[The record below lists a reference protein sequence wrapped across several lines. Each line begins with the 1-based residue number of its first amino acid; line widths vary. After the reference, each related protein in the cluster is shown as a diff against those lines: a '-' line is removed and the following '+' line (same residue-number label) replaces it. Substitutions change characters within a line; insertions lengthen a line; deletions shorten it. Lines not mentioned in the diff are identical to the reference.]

1 MSGLNLVMLKPENLD
16 WDTAFRLFAL
26 RCRSKNLSSRT
37 QTLYAEKLGAFRRW
51 LSAHDDPKPVAV
63 EPGHLR
69 AFLDS
74 HKARGVSDL
83 TVDCFY
89 RVLRT
94 LWRFLHRDGL
104 ILVDP
109 MIKVERPRRERRF
122 VRPVTP
128 EQLRQILAAIDA
140 KDILGLRDR
149 TLILLLA
156 DTGLRLGE
164 ALVLK
169 LNEIDWSSNSVVVMG
184 KGRKER
190 RVCFGQTARS
200 ALMTWLRRRG
210 VIEGADWLFITRH
223 GSQMTTNGADQRMKK
238 YTRQAGIA
246 ARRLS
251 PHALRHFFALTFLRN
266 GGDVM
271 ALQRLLGH
279 VSLDQVRGYVAM
291 CDDDTIA
298 QHRRASPLDHLGLL
312 PGQAKRVRLR

>member
-1 MSGLNLVMLKPENLD
+1 MSGLSLVSLKPEDLT
-16 WDTAFRLFAL
+16 WDMAFRSFNL
-26 RCRSKNLSSRT
+26 RCRSQNLAATT
-37 QTLYAEKLGAFRRW
+37 QVLYTEKLGAFRRW
-51 LSAHDDPKPVAV
+51 LVANENPKPAEVQA
-63 EPGHLR
+63 GHLR
-69 AFLDS
+69 AFLEFQ
-74 HKARGVSDL
+74 KARGVSDL

-104 ILVDP
+104 VLVDP

-122 VRPVTP
+122 IKPVTP
-128 EQLRQILAAIDA
+128 DQLRQILDKIDA

-149 TLILLLA
+149 TMILLLA

-164 ALVLK
+164 ALGLK
-169 LNEIDWSSNSVVVMG
+169 LTEIDWSTNSVIVMG

-200 ALMTWLRRRG
+200 ALMIWLRRRG
-210 VIEGADWLFITRH
+210 VIDGADWVFITQH
-223 GSQMTTNGADQRMKK
+223 GSQMTINGVDQRMKH
-238 YTRQAGIA
+238 YTRLAGIA
-246 ARRLS
+246 ADRLS

-279 VSLDQVRGYVAM
+279 TSLDLVRNYVSM
-291 CDDDTIA
+291 CDDDTMA
-298 QHRRASPLDHLGLL
+298 QHRKASPLDNLGLL